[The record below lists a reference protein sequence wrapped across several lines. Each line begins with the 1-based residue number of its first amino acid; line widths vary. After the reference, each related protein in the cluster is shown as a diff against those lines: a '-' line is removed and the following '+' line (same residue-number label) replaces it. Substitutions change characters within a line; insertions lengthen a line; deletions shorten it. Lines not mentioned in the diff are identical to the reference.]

1 MVAQKLKLLT
11 IITLPMLAVQ
21 EVRATKPQE
30 TESNSSSTQNQNLLS
45 EKCPSEIP
53 GREGYPVYTNL
64 KYSQNF
70 FAVRTQEGELRLRE
84 SPGGR
89 IIGAI
94 PSGWQVYVAKYD
106 SSRRW
111 AYIRSSKG
119 FYGFAS
125 APNFNSDGWV
135 SIDFLVPLGEY
146 CAKPNELA
154 LLPADLPI
162 ALSEETLPDTLWH
175 TLEVELLDKLN
186 RS

>member
-1 MVAQKLKLLT
+1 MVAQKLKFLAIL
-11 IITLPMLAVQ
+11 TLPMLATQ

-30 TESNSSSTQNQNLLS
+30 IENNASSSPNQNLLS

-53 GREGYPVYTNL
+53 GRDGYPVYTKL

-89 IIGAI
+89 AIGSI

-111 AYIRSSKG
+111 AYVRDSKG
-119 FYGFAS
+119 AYSYGS
-125 APNFNSDGWV
+125 APNFTSDGWV
-135 SIDFLVPLGEY
+135 SIDYLVPLGEY

-162 ALSEETLPDTLWH
+162 ALSDENLPDIWH